1 MNLYKNNNKKETY
14 NPEADHEYH
23 MRNALNCLRDLS
35 WSKTGIQLFE
45 LRLLLDVTLVS
56 VHEKGMRASG
66 IKILR

>member
-35 WSKTGIQLFE
+35 
-45 LRLLLDVTLVS
+45 
-56 VHEKGMRASG
+56 
-66 IKILR
+66 